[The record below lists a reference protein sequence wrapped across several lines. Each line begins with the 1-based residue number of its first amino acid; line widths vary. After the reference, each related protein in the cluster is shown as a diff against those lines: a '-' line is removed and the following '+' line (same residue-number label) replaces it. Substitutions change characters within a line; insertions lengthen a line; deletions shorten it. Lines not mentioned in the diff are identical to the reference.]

1 MRAWAMAVEK
11 RNGYTKA
18 AVALANKLAR
28 IIWAVWRQAEAV
40 YLLHPQAA

>member
-1 MRAWAMAVEK
+1 MAIEK
-11 RNGYTKA
+11 RSGFNKA

-40 YLLHPQAA
+40 YVARPKAA

>member
-1 MRAWAMAVEK
+1 MAIEK
-11 RNGYTKA
+11 RSGFNTA

-40 YLLHPQAA
+40 YVAQPQPA